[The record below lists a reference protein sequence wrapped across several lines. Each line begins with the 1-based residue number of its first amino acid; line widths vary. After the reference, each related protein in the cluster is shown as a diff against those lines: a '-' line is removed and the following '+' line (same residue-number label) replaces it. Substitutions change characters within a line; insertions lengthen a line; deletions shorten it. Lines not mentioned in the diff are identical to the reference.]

1 MKRNQDLTDHRESV
15 FILDKYRTPDGNL
28 ILPDET
34 AARLRHDLPSDFRYK
49 DLQIHVEF
57 EENQP
62 DFDWC
67 MRKYFD

>member
-1 MKRNQDLTDHRESV
+1 MKRNQDPTDHKGEV